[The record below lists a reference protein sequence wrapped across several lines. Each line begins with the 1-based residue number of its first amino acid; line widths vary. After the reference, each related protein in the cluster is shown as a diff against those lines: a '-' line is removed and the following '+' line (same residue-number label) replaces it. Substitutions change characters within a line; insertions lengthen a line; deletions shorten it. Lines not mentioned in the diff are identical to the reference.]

1 MRRGLLRDL
10 LTLVLVLGAI
20 YVGLLLMLYAYGRVP
35 SFFSQNILV
44 RTMVEKHRTAVRW
57 FQE

>member
-1 MRRGLLRDL
+1 MRRGFLRDL
-10 LTLVLVLGAI
+10 LALVLFLGMV
-20 YVGLLLMLYAYGRVP
+20 YLGMLLMLYAYGRVP

>member
-1 MRRGLLRDL
+1 MRDL
-10 LTLVLVLGAI
+10 LALVLFLGMV
-20 YVGLLLMLYAYGRVP
+20 YLGMLLMLYAYGRVP